1 MSWLRTSRFV
11 CHQICRNSPMSV
23 TKSLQKS
30 LPISIQHDFHVLS
43 LGANM
48 TNSRFVA
55 TKAAPETSAG
65 RSPVDSSS
73 RSEVVMHSVN
83 LLVQRSGRVLL
94 NDVLSMKIHSCIAFN
109 SFDAMVWKKIIMIK
123 LLKNTDFNM
132 ILDFFS

>member
-11 CHQICRNSPMSV
+11 CHQICKRSPLSV

-55 TKAAPETSAG
+55 TKAAPETYAG

-73 RSEVVMHSVN
+73 RSEAVMHSVN

-94 NDVLSMKIHSCIAFN
+94 SDVLGMI
-109 SFDAMVWKKIIMIK
+109 IIMYCSKQI
-123 LLKNTDFNM
+123 
-132 ILDFFS
+132 ILML

>member
-11 CHQICRNSPMSV
+11 CHQICRKSPLSV

-55 TKAAPETSAG
+55 TKAAPETSA
-65 RSPVDSSS
+65 RRNPVDSSS

-94 NDVLSMKIHSCIAFN
+94 NDVLGMKIHSCITFN
-109 SFDAMVWKKIIMIK
+109 SFDAMVGKKIIKIK
-123 LLKNTDFNM
+123 LLKYQ
-132 ILDFFS
+132 L

>member
-11 CHQICRNSPMSV
+11 CHQICRKSPLSV
-23 TKSLQKS
+23 SKSLQKS

-55 TKAAPETSAG
+55 TKAAPETSA
-65 RSPVDSSS
+65 RRNPVDSSS

-94 NDVLSMKIHSCIAFN
+94 NDVLGMKIHSFVAFN
-109 SFDAMVWKKIIMIK
+109 SFDDMFWKKILMIIF
-123 LLKNTDFNM
+123 LKYVP
-132 ILDFFS
+132 IVI

>member
-11 CHQICRNSPMSV
+11 CHQICKRSPLSV

-94 NDVLSMKIHSCIAFN
+94 SDVLGMI
-109 SFDAMVWKKIIMIK
+109 IIMYCSKQI
-123 LLKNTDFNM
+123 
-132 ILDFFS
+132 ILML